1 MINFILRVV
10 INAFALWV
18 AGYVTNAVVPADW
31 GVIRG
36 LDDPVSVLLAAVL
49 LGVVNALIRP
59 IVLAMTCLLQL
70 LTLGLF
76 TLVVNALML
85 LLASWLAQA
94 LRLSFEVT
102 GFGAAFFAA
111 ILISLVSMLLTR
123 VVR

>member
-1 MINFILRVV
+1 MINLIIRIVV
-10 INAFALWV
+10 NAVALWV
-18 AGYVTNAVVPADW
+18 AAYVTNAVVPAEW

-36 LDDPVSVLLAAVL
+36 LDDPVSVLLAALV

-59 IVLAMTCLLQL
+59 IVLMLTCLLQL

-85 LLASWLAQA
+85 LLASWLAEA
-94 LRLSFEVT
+94 LGLSFRVT

-111 ILISLVSMLLTR
+111 LLISLVSMLLTR